1 MWSNRRSIGCLI
13 SGKLAE
19 VMAKKKEV
27 QVYQIKITL
36 KRSRP
41 PIWRRVLVTSDTTLS
56 ALHGIIQNAMGWHN
70 AHLHQFEHA
79 ENYYAAPHPHMGL
92 SDWALNADDYVI
104 GELLTGEGQKITYEY
119 DFGDSWEHIIL
130 LEKILPLD
138 PQQDYPV
145 CIKGKRACPLEDIG
159 GTWGY
164 EYFLEALQDPQH
176 PDHDEY
182 MEWGAGFD
190 PEAFDLDEIND
201 KLRRH

>member
-1 MWSNRRSIGCLI
+1 
-13 SGKLAE
+13 
-19 VMAKKKEV
+19 MAKQKEV
-27 QVYQIKITL
+27 RVYQIKITL

-56 ALHGIIQNAMGWHN
+56 ALHRIVQSAMGWHN
-70 AHLHQFEHA
+70 AHLHLFEHA
-79 ENYYAAPHPHMGL
+79 GEYYAAPRPDGGL
-92 SDWALNADDYVI
+92 SDWALNVDDYTV
-104 GELLTGEGQKITYEY
+104 GEIFADEGQKVIYQY
-119 DFGDSWEHIIL
+119 DLGDSWKHIVL

-138 PQQDYPV
+138 PQEDYPV
-145 CIKGKRACPLEDIG
+145 CIKGRRACPPEEIG

-190 PEAFDLDEIND
+190 PETFDLDEINEE
-201 KLRRH
+201 LRKRWP